1 MDLDALGN
9 EATVRFL
16 LGKGGVGKTAITC
29 AMGRALAGTGRR
41 VLLVE
46 LEGRPEILRAFGV
59 VGDLG
64 YAEQV
69 VYQDPS
75 GGSVI
80 ARHITPDEALL
91 EYLDDHAL
99 ARLSRRLL
107 ASGVIDVV
115 AGAIPG
121 IREVLLL
128 GKVKQVAN
136 ESGADIVLV
145 DCPATGHAVTLLTS
159 ASGVATAARSG
170 PVRAQADQVVTML
183 TDPARAS
190 VILVTIPEE
199 LPVTETVEAAF
210 RIEEE
215 AGMALSLVICNRA
228 DLAQPQ
234 LDISAADADG
244 LNVVRAA
251 LRAGVVLDGST
262 LAALDA
268 AAAFQQHQID
278 SCAEQLLRLRTELPL
293 PQVVLPRLA
302 APSIGPAEV
311 EELAGLLAE
320 AELDVSAP

>member
-29 AMGRALAGTGRR
+29 AMGRALASTGRR

-59 VGDLG
+59 EGDLG
-64 YAEQV
+64 YDEQV
-69 VYQDPS
+69 VLEDPS
-75 GGSVI
+75 GGSVT

-91 EYLDDHAL
+91 EYLDDHGL

-136 ESGADIVLV
+136 ESGADVVLV

-159 ASGVATAARSG
+159 ASGVASAARSG
-170 PVRAQADQVVTML
+170 PVRSQADQVVAML
-183 TDPARAS
+183 TDPARSS

-215 AGMALSLVICNRA
+215 AGMALSLVVANRA
-228 DLAQPQ
+228 DLP
-234 LDISAADADG
+234 LPDLEVPAA
-244 LNVVRAA
+244 RAA
-251 LRAGVVLDGST
+251 QEAGLVLEEAG

-268 AAAFQQHQID
+268 AAAFQRHQID
-278 SCAEQLLRLRTELPL
+278 TCSEQLLRLRTELPL
-293 PQVVLPRLA
+293 PLVVLPRLA
-302 APSIGPAEV
+302 APTIGPEQVA
-311 EELAGLLAE
+311 ELAELLAL
-320 AELDVSAP
+320 APLDVDAP

>member
-234 LDISAADADG
+234 LDISAADA
-244 LNVVRAA
+244 AEA
-251 LRAGVVLDGST
+251 AGVVLDGST

-293 PQVVLPRLA
+293 PQVVQPRLA

>member
-29 AMGRALAGTGRR
+29 AMGRALASTGRR

-59 VGDLG
+59 EGDLG
-64 YAEQV
+64 YDEQV
-69 VYQDPS
+69 VLEDPS
-75 GGSVI
+75 GGSVT

-91 EYLDDHAL
+91 EYLDDHGL

-121 IREVLLL
+121 IREVLLP

-136 ESGADIVLV
+136 ESGADVVLV

-159 ASGVATAARSG
+159 ASGVASAARSG
-170 PVRAQADQVVTML
+170 PVRSQADQVVAML
-183 TDPARAS
+183 TDPARSS

-215 AGMALSLVICNRA
+215 AGMALSLVVANRA
-228 DLAQPQ
+228 DLP
-234 LDISAADADG
+234 LPDLEVPAA
-244 LNVVRAA
+244 RAA
-251 LRAGVVLDGST
+251 QEAGLVLEEAG

-268 AAAFQQHQID
+268 AAAFQRHQID
-278 SCAEQLLRLRTELPL
+278 TCSEQLLRLRTELPL
-293 PQVVLPRLA
+293 PLVVLPRLA
-302 APSIGPAEV
+302 APTIGPEQVA
-311 EELAGLLAE
+311 ELAELLAL
-320 AELDVSAP
+320 APLDVDAP

>member
-29 AMGRALAGTGRR
+29 AMGRALASTGRR

-59 VGDLG
+59 EGDLG
-64 YAEQV
+64 YDEQV
-69 VYQDPS
+69 VLEDPS
-75 GGSVI
+75 GGSVT

-91 EYLDDHAL
+91 EYLDDHGL

-136 ESGADIVLV
+136 ESGADVVLV

-159 ASGVATAARSG
+159 ASGVASAARSG
-170 PVRAQADQVVTML
+170 PVRSQADQVVAML
-183 TDPARAS
+183 TDPARSS

-215 AGMALSLVICNRA
+215 AGMALSLVVANRA
-228 DLAQPQ
+228 DLP
-234 LDISAADADG
+234 LPDLEVPAA
-244 LNVVRAA
+244 RAA
-251 LRAGVVLDGST
+251 QEAGLVLEEAG

-268 AAAFQQHQID
+268 AAAFQRHQID
-278 SCAEQLLRLRTELPL
+278 TCSEQLLRLRTELPL
-293 PQVVLPRLA
+293 PLVVLPRLA
-302 APSIGPAEV
+302 APHGAV
-311 EELAGLLAE
+311 VLGG
-320 AELDVSAP
+320 

>member
-59 VGDLG
+59 VGYLG

-234 LDISAADADG
+234 LDISAADA
-244 LNVVRAA
+244 AEA
-251 LRAGVVLDGST
+251 AGVVLDGST

>member
-9 EATVRFL
+9 EAPVRFL

-29 AMGRALAGTGRR
+29 AMGRALASTGRR

-59 VGDLG
+59 EGDLG
-64 YAEQV
+64 YDEQV
-69 VYQDPS
+69 VLEDPS
-75 GGSVI
+75 GGSVT

-91 EYLDDHAL
+91 EYLDDHGL

-136 ESGADIVLV
+136 ESGADVVLV

-159 ASGVATAARSG
+159 ASGVASAARSG
-170 PVRAQADQVVTML
+170 PVRSQADQVVAML
-183 TDPARAS
+183 TDPARSS

-215 AGMALSLVICNRA
+215 AGMALSLVVANRA
-228 DLAQPQ
+228 DLP
-234 LDISAADADG
+234 LPDLEVPAA
-244 LNVVRAA
+244 RAA
-251 LRAGVVLDGST
+251 QEAGLVLEEAG

-268 AAAFQQHQID
+268 AAAFQRHQID
-278 SCAEQLLRLRTELPL
+278 TCSEQLLRLRTELPL
-293 PQVVLPRLA
+293 PLVVLPRLA
-302 APSIGPAEV
+302 APTIGPEQVA
-311 EELAGLLAE
+311 ELAELLAL
-320 AELDVSAP
+320 APLDVDAP

>member
-29 AMGRALAGTGRR
+29 AMGRALASTGRR

-46 LEGRPEILRAFGV
+46 LEGRPEILRAFGAE
-59 VGDLG
+59 GDLG
-64 YAEQV
+64 YDEQV
-69 VYQDPS
+69 VFEDPS

-91 EYLDDHAL
+91 EYLDDHGL

-136 ESGADIVLV
+136 ESGADVVLV

-159 ASGVATAARSG
+159 ATGVASAARSG
-170 PVRAQADQVVTML
+170 PVRAQADEVVAML
-183 TDPARAS
+183 TDPARSS
-190 VILVTIPEE
+190 VVLVTIPEE

-215 AGMALSLVICNRA
+215 AGMALSLVIANRA
-228 DLAQPQ
+228 DLPLED
-234 LDISAADADG
+234 LDVPAA
-244 LNVVRAA
+244 VAA
-251 LRAGVVLDGST
+251 TAAGVELDAAT

-268 AAAFQQHQID
+268 AAAFERHQID
-278 SCAEQLLRLRTELPL
+278 TCSEQLLRLKTELPL
-293 PQVVLPRLA
+293 PLVVLPRLA
-302 APSIGPAEV
+302 APAIGPEEV
-311 EELAGLLAE
+311 GELASLLA
-320 AELDVSAP
+320 AATIDRDAP

>member
-16 LGKGGVGKTAITC
+16 LGMGGVGKTAITC
-29 AMGRALAGTGRR
+29 ALGRALAGTGRR
-41 VLLVE
+41 VLVVE
-46 LEGRPEILRAFGV
+46 LEGRPEILQAFGV
-59 VGDLG
+59 AGDLG
-64 YAEQV
+64 YSEQV
-69 VYQDPS
+69 VYDDPS

-91 EYLDDHAL
+91 EYLDDHGL

-107 ASGVIDVV
+107 SSGVIDVV

-128 GKVKQVAN
+128 GKIKQVAN
-136 ESGADIVLV
+136 ESGADVVLV

-159 ASGVATAARSG
+159 AAGVSTAARSG
-170 PVRAQADQVVTML
+170 PVRSQADQVVAML
-183 TDPARAS
+183 TYPARAS

-215 AGMALSLVICNRA
+215 AGMALSLVICNRT
-228 DLAQPQ
+228 DLPEPQ
-234 LDISAADADG
+234 LDVPAIDAAASAG
-244 LNVVRAA
+244 LVLSASA
-251 LRAGVVLDGST
+251 LE
-262 LAALDA
+262 ALDA
-268 AAAFQQHQID
+268 AAAFQHHQID
-278 SCAEQLLRLRTELPL
+278 SCTEQLLRLRSELPL
-293 PQVVLPRLA
+293 PQVVLPRLD

-311 EELAGLLAE
+311 AALAGLLSD

>member
-41 VLLVE
+41 VLLIE

-59 VGDLG
+59 EGDLG
-64 YAEQV
+64 YEERV
-69 VYQDPS
+69 VHEDPS
-75 GGSVI
+75 GGSVT

-91 EYLDDHAL
+91 EYLDDHGL

-136 ESGADIVLV
+136 ESGADVVLV

-159 ASGVATAARSG
+159 ATGVASAARSG
-170 PVRAQADQVVTML
+170 PVRSQADQVVAML
-183 TDPARAS
+183 TDPARSS

-199 LPVTETVEAAF
+199 LPVTETVEGAF

-215 AGMALSLVICNRA
+215 AGMALSLVVANRA
-228 DLAQPQ
+228 DLPLPDLEVPAG
-234 LDISAADADG
+234 DVA
-244 LNVVRAA
+244 RAA
-251 LRAGVVLDGST
+251 GVEIDAGD

-268 AAAFQQHQID
+268 AAAFQRHQID
-278 SCAEQLLRLRTELPL
+278 TCTEQLLRLRTELPL
-293 PQVVLPRLA
+293 PLVVLPRLA
-302 APSIGPAEV
+302 APTIGPEQVA
-311 EELAGLLAE
+311 ELAELLA
-320 AELDVSAP
+320 LAPVGVDAP

>member
-29 AMGRALAGTGRR
+29 AMGRALASTGRR

-46 LEGRPEILRAFGV
+46 LEGRPEILRAYGV
-59 VGDLG
+59 EGELG
-64 YAEQV
+64 YDEQI
-69 VYQDPS
+69 VYEDPS
-75 GGSVI
+75 GGSVT

-91 EYLDDHAL
+91 EYLDDHGL

-107 ASGVIDVV
+107 SSGVIDVV

-136 ESGADIVLV
+136 ESGADVVLV

-170 PVRAQADQVVTML
+170 PVRSQADQVVAML
-183 TDPARAS
+183 TDPARSS

-215 AGMALSLVICNRA
+215 AGMALSLVVCNRV
-228 DLAQPQ
+228 DLPVAE
-234 LDISAADADG
+234 LETSAADAASMAG
-244 LNVVRAA
+244 LTLPMSA
-251 LRAGVVLDGST
+251 
-262 LAALDA
+262 LAALDD
-268 AAAFQQHQID
+268 AAAFQRHQID
-278 SCAEQLLRLRTELPL
+278 TCSEQLVRLRTELPL
-293 PQVVLPRLA
+293 PLVILPRLA
-302 APSIGPAEV
+302 APTIGPDEV
-311 EELAGLLAE
+311 AALAHLLTE
-320 AELDVSAP
+320 APVDVDAP